1 MPFVILPTNSAS
13 GGYDIT
19 NSLRFNPS
27 SSDSLARTFSSTGNR
42 QKWTLSLWLKR
53 SGLSAETYIIQ
64 SLLGGGDYTAVFF
77 NSSNN
82 LIIDDYISTRQ
93 FRLITTQVFRD
104 VSAWYHI
111 IIAID
116 TTQATSSNRVKMY
129 VNGSQVTAFSTET
142 YPAQNTNGFFN
153 QNRAHNIGINTFDN
167 SSYFGG
173 YISDFYFI
181 DGQQLTPS
189 SFGETDEDT
198 GIWKPKAYTGTYGTN
213 GFYLQFKNSASLGT
227 DSSGNG
233 NAFTVNNL
241 TSVDQST
248 DTPTNNFCTLNPLN
262 TYPSTKPVL
271 SEGNLQVVTVNADP
285 GYWGA
290 SSTLGVSSGKWYV
303 EFKPT
308 NSTSGSPY
316 LLGVSYNPAEMARN
330 GATGASQ
337 YTSADWGYYGGSG
350 DIYNNGGN
358 TAYGNTYTTND
369 IIGVALD
376 LDNNK
381 LYFSKNGT
389 FQNSGVPTSGAT
401 GTGAISIT
409 ANQTY
414 FFFISDLGGGV
425 CTYQANFGNPPYSA
439 NSYTDGA
446 GYGNF
451 SYSVPSGYYSLN
463 TRNLA
468 QFG

>member
-1 MPFVILPTNSAS
+1 M
-13 GGYDIT
+13 
-19 NSLRFNPS
+19 
-27 SSDSLARTFSSTGNR
+27 
-42 QKWTLSLWLKR
+42 
-53 SGLSAETYIIQ
+53 
-64 SLLGGGDYTAVFF
+64 
-77 NSSNN
+77 
-82 LIIDDYISTRQ
+82 
-93 FRLITTQVFRD
+93 
-104 VSAWYHI
+104 
-111 IIAID
+111 
-116 TTQATSSNRVKMY
+116 
-129 VNGSQVTAFSTET
+129 
-142 YPAQNTNGFFN
+142 
-153 QNRAHNIGINTFDN
+153 
-167 SSYFGG
+167 
-173 YISDFYFI
+173 I

-198 GIWKPKAYTGTYGTN
+198 NIWKPIPYTGSFGTN

-446 GYGNF
+446 GFGNF
-451 SYSVPSGYYSLN
+451 SYAVPSGYYSLN
-463 TRNLA
+463 TKNLA
-468 QFG
+468 TFG